1 MKIKL
6 FALLFLISL
15 SIAHA
20 NIAQT
25 KILGVRVLDS
35 GDFMGV
41 VANLTVEVKPG
52 SGRVFVETKPLTE
65 IDTQASARLAKEVAC
80 NILEYNCSNLDFF
93 YIIHSD
99 YQMVGGPS
107 AGAAMTAATMAA
119 LQGINLKKD
128 VLITG
133 TINPG
138 GSIGPVGG
146 IIEKTQAAYIAGAK
160 VLLIPKG
167 ELDENI
173 KSLAKSKWDIDVI
186 DVGDITDAYKYLTG
200 YQIVRKN
207 ITNSEIASKTY
218 TEIMKK
224 LSNELLNQAQELYEK
239 AEGNFNVSIAS
250 DSIKSELKEY
260 LNLAKQEI
268 NNAED
273 SFSKKEY
280 YSASSFSVRS
290 MINSQYVI
298 YVLTYEE
305 SEEKEN
311 ELNKILGNV
320 TLDISTFESL
330 FLRNRKIDNLND
342 IEVYAVVIDRIK
354 EAEDILK
361 EAYNAKIEN
370 DTYKTLYLAAFAK
383 VRENTAYSWLTLVNY
398 FKGDMILSFNPQN
411 VKSIAQERI
420 EQAQTSIV
428 YAQTVVNNSVVEQAK
443 EHLKKAI
450 TAYNSENYVFA
461 LFEASKARATANLA
475 MEIRALTN
483 ETIEE
488 KLNDLEYDAKLYI
501 KKAEE
506 KGLLPI
512 LALSYLEFG
521 KTLRQKDPLQS
532 MVFFSYSRQMALI
545 SEDLVEA
552 TTGKQL
558 VKKGAEIE
566 VFKVKPF
573 STTNLIIDILILI
586 SGALLGILISFY
598 LLEKT

>member
-1 MKIKL
+1 MKIRL

-119 LQGINLKKD
+119 LQGISLKKD

-224 LSNELLNQAQELYEK
+224 LSNELLNQAQELCEK

>member
-186 DVGDITDAYKYLTG
+186 DVRDVTDAYKYLTG

-218 TEIMKK
+218 TGIMKK

-330 FLRNRKIDNLND
+330 FLRNRRIDNLND

-532 MVFFSYSRQMALI
+532 MVFFSYSKQMALI